1 MLTLLGSRRE
11 PLMLQT
17 RIGYELA
24 HDDTEARRL
33 ALIVLRTDRTIE
45 GEVRSSLP
53 TSQPVSLYHSRIFND
68 FEISAATLEA
78 MSGLLQPTA
87 ALIPA
92 EFRPHVVGYGCTSAT
107 MLLGEERVASIIR
120 QAHPGVQVTEPV
132 TACIA
137 ACKSL
142 GMKKIRLVTP
152 YENAVNRKIV
162 DGLRA
167 RGLDVESVVSFEEPD
182 DLKVGVISTNSV
194 VEAAVHAGGG
204 VKPDVDGVFI
214 SCTTLPTFSAIPIIE
229 RLTGKPA
236 TSSNH
241 ALAWHMQKLAGIKKF
256 QSSLGRLYAD

>member
-24 HDDTEARRL
+24 QDDTEARRL

-137 ACKSL
+137 ACRSL
-142 GMKKIRLVTP
+142 GMKKIKLVTP
-152 YENAVNRKIV
+152 YESTVNRKIV

-167 RGLDVESVVSFEEPD
+167 RGLDVDSVVSFEEPD
-182 DLKVGVISTNSV
+182 DLKVGAISTNSV

-204 VKPDVDGVFI
+204 LKPDVDGVFI
-214 SCTTLPTFSAIPIIE
+214 SCTTLPSFSAIPIIE